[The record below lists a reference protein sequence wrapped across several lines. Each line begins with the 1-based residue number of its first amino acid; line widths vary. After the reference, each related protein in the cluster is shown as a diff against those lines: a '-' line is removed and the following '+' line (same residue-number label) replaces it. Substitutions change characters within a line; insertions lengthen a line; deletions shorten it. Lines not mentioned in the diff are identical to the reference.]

1 MKIPTNDLTLLSR
14 PSTEAQITQNEA
26 PAGAPES
33 GGAGILDTMLVP
45 MMLCIV
51 VFWLIVVRPEKKNR
65 KVREEMLGGLKKGD
79 PVVTSGG
86 IHGSVV
92 GVKDEVVTIQVADG
106 VRMRFSIHAV
116 QTLVSKDTDEKESD

>member
-1 MKIPTNDLTLLSR
+1 MKIPTKDLTLLSR
-14 PSTEAQITQNEA
+14 PSYEGQIAQNEE
-26 PAGAPES
+26 PAGAPDS
-33 GGAGILDTMLVP
+33 NQSGILDTMLVP
-45 MMLCIV
+45 MMMCVV

-92 GVKDEVVTIQVADG
+92 AVKEEVVTIQVADG

-116 QTLVSKDTDEKESD
+116 QSLITKETDEEESD

>member
-14 PSTEAQITQNEA
+14 PSIEGQITQGED
-26 PAGAPES
+26 PGGAPEP

-45 MMLCIV
+45 MMMCVV

-116 QTLVSKDTDEKESD
+116 QTLVSKETDEKKLD

>member
-116 QTLVSKDTDEKESD
+116 QTLVSKDTDEKEAE

>member
-14 PSTEAQITQNEA
+14 PSIEAQITQSEDL
-26 PAGAPES
+26 AGAPES
-33 GGAGILDTMLVP
+33 GGGGILDTMLVP
-45 MMLCIV
+45 MMLCFV

-92 GVKDEVVTIQVADG
+92 SVKEEVVTIQVADG

>member
-1 MKIPTNDLTLLSR
+1 
-14 PSTEAQITQNEA
+14 
-26 PAGAPES
+26 
-33 GGAGILDTMLVP
+33 MLVP

>member
-1 MKIPTNDLTLLSR
+1 MKITTNDLTLLSH
-14 PSTEAQITQNEA
+14 PSFEGQISQDEG
-26 PAGAPES
+26 PSGAPES

-45 MMLCIV
+45 MMLCV
-51 VFWLIVVRPEKKNR
+51 AVFWFIVVRPEKKNR

-92 GVKDEVVTIQVADG
+92 GVNEEVVTIQVADG

-116 QTLVSKDTDEKESD
+116 QTLVSKETDEKKSD

>member
-14 PSTEAQITQNEA
+14 PSIEGQITQGED
-26 PAGAPES
+26 PGGAPEP

-45 MMLCIV
+45 MMMCVV

-92 GVKDEVVTIQVADG
+92 GVNDEVVTIQVADG

-116 QTLVSKDTDEKESD
+116 QTLVSKETDEKKLD